1 MSAQA
6 TGPETLGSL
15 SDEPEINDPNSK
27 QAKEISG
34 KSPMQIAFGRLRRD
48 KIAITCAIVVLFFLL
63 VAVFADL
70 IAKAFGVSLDTVT
83 ACEVLECN
91 FAEPGVGYP
100 KTGPPFYPF
109 DPEHPFGIAPRTG
122 ADNLAHWIYGCRTSL
137 LIAGAATLFASVTGI
152 IVGLVAGF
160 TGAFITLRTA

>member
-1 MSAQA
+1 MSVQA

-70 IAKAFGVSLDTVT
+70 IAKAFGVTLDTVT

-122 ADNLAHWIYGCRTSL
+122 ADNLAHWIQHPWSVKHGVLMPELGLSEADARTL
-137 LIAGAATLFASVTGI
+137 AAY
-152 IVGLVAGF
+152 
-160 TGAFITLRTA
+160 LRTHTGK

>member
-34 KSPMQIAFGRLRRD
+34 KSPMQIALGRLRKD
-48 KIAITCAIVVLFFLL
+48 KIAIVCAVVVLFFLL
-63 VAVFADL
+63 VAIFADL

-100 KTGPPFYPF
+100 KTGPPFYAVRPR
-109 DPEHPFGIAPRTG
+109 APLRHRAAHRRG
-122 ADNLAHWIYGCRTSL
+122 QPGPLDLRLPHLADDRR
-137 LIAGAATLFASVTGI
+137 
-152 IVGLVAGF
+152 
-160 TGAFITLRTA
+160 LRRRCSPR

>member
-1 MSAQA
+1 M
-6 TGPETLGSL
+6 GRECRHKRRGLRPLGSL
-15 SDEPEINDPNSK
+15 SDEPEIGDPNSK
-27 QAKEISG
+27 KAKEIAG

-91 FAEPGVGYP
+91 FAEPGCRLPQVGP
-100 KTGPPFYPF
+100 AVLPVRPGRTRSASRRAPARTTWPTGSTAA
-109 DPEHPFGIAPRTG
+109 APR
-122 ADNLAHWIYGCRTSL
+122 C
-137 LIAGAATLFASVTGI
+137 
-152 IVGLVAGF
+152 
-160 TGAFITLRTA
+160 